1 VQPNLDRPA
10 RRRRVPA
17 LAPEERRKELIA
29 VTLPLLREFGM
40 AVTTR
45 QIAEAAGVAEGTIF
59 GVFPDKTSLFVS
71 AISAVFDSEKTVDE
85 LRRMRN
91 IRNLEERLVRAV
103 DLLVHGYSTN
113 GPLIGLAHSLPGDA
127 AKVVM
132 TMALEARKRIQAAIA
147 ELMEH
152 DRERLRSSPETAA
165 RLLITLAFA
174 AVRDQFGGTERIPSE
189 QLVAVLLHGLLIE
202 KNVDTGSRH
211 PC

>member
-1 VQPNLDRPA
+1 M
-10 RRRRVPA
+10 
-17 LAPEERRKELIA
+17 APEERRKELIA

-40 AVTTR
+40 SVTTR

-71 AISAVFDSEKTVDE
+71 AMSAVFDTEKTVDA
-85 LRRMRN
+85 LRRLRN
-91 IRNLEERLVRAV
+91 TRDLEERLIGVV
-103 DLLVHGYSTN
+103 DLLISGYSTN
-113 GPLIGLAHSLPGDA
+113 GPLLGLAQSLPGDA

-132 TMALEARKRIQAAIA
+132 TMAHEARQRIQASVA

-152 DRERLRSSPETAA
+152 DRKRLRSSPDTAA

-174 AVRDQFGGTERIPSE
+174 AVRDQFGGNERISSE
-189 QLVAVLLHGLLIE
+189 LLVAVLLHGLLIE
-202 KNVDTGSRH
+202 KDKNVDTGRRQ

>member
-1 VQPNLDRPA
+1 MHPLEQPA

-17 LAPEERRKELIA
+17 MAPEARRKELIA

-59 GVFPDKTSLFVS
+59 GVFPDKTSLFVA
-71 AISAVFDSEKTVDE
+71 AISAVFDTDQTVDK
-85 LRRMRN
+85 LRRLRN
-91 IRNLEERLVRAV
+91 TADLEERLVRAV
-103 DLLVHGYSTN
+103 ELLVARYATN
-113 GPLIGLAHSLPGDA
+113 GPVLELARSLPGDA
-127 AKVVM
+127 AKVVI
-132 TMALEARKRIQAAIA
+132 TMALEARRRLQEAVA

-165 RLLITLAFA
+165 RFLTTLAFA
-174 AVRDQFGGTERIPSE
+174 AVRDQFGGDARIPGE

-202 KNVDTGSRH
+202 KNVNTGSRH
-211 PC
+211 TC